1 MMKSVPGLH
10 PGPTTEQQRE
20 RMKKM
25 SENKEQSRIQEL
37 FDEVEFY
44 RQAVQDVGDA
54 LESAEMELDEALAA
68 VFDNEN
74 G

>member
-1 MMKSVPGLH
+1 MMKLIPGISPERL
-10 PGPTTEQQRE
+10 RE
-20 RMKKM
+20 RVKKM
-25 SENKEQSRIQEL
+25 SENKEKNRIQEL

-44 RQAVQDVGDA
+44 RQTVQDTEEV

>member
-1 MMKSVPGLH
+1 MMKLIPGISPERL
-10 PGPTTEQQRE
+10 RE
-20 RMKKM
+20 RVKKM
-25 SENKEQSRIQEL
+25 SENKEKNRIQEL

-44 RQAVQDVGDA
+44 RQTVQDTGDA

>member
-1 MMKSVPGLH
+1 
-10 PGPTTEQQRE
+10 
-20 RMKKM
+20 M
-25 SENKEQSRIQEL
+25 SENKEKNRIQEL

-44 RQAVQDVGDA
+44 RQTVQDTEEA

>member
-1 MMKSVPGLH
+1 MKLIPGISPERL
-10 PGPTTEQQRE
+10 RE
-20 RMKKM
+20 RVKKM
-25 SENKEQSRIQEL
+25 SENKEKNRIQEL

-44 RQAVQDVGDA
+44 RQTVQDTGDA